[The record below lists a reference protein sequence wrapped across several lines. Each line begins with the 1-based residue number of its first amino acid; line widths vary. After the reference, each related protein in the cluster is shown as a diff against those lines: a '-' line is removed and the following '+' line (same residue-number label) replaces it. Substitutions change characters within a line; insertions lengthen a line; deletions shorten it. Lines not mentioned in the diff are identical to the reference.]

1 MPFKDLQPVQ
11 STLALVV
18 MPPKTPKIK
27 TIYGRRIK
35 RIFCADSFG
44 EKRCPRHPQIKSVY
58 LIFYFA

>member
-27 TIYGRRIK
+27 TIYWQTNQKNLLRGFFWRK
-35 RIFCADSFG
+35 TLPEASTN
-44 EKRCPRHPQIKSVY
+44 
-58 LIFYFA
+58 